1 MEIIDFFKS
10 DRQEYWFNEILQC
23 TPDFNEVSA
32 LTHYIEGRN
41 FHYHMGK
48 GTVLLLTDGDRLVS
62 FLSFSH
68 RCSVIDESLYP
79 WIGFVYTFPE
89 YRGNRYAG
97 RIISYCE
104 DMAQENGISNIY
116 VSTYDPGLFEKYGF
130 TYMENRID
138 INRKES
144 RIYCRS
150 VNIEKPLEIS

>member
-1 MEIIDFFKS
+1 MKIIDFFKS
-10 DRQEYWFNEILQC
+10 HRQEYWFNEIGKC

-32 LTHYIEGRN
+32 LTHYIEGRT

-48 GTVLLLTDGDRLVS
+48 GTVLLLTDRDRLVS

-68 RCSVIDESLYP
+68 RCSVIDEHLYP

-97 RIISYCE
+97 RLISCCD

-138 INRKES
+138 INRRDS

-150 VNIEKPLEIS
+150 VKY